1 MCGIFLFASRT
12 RRLDD
17 GECDAALAA
26 MHARGPDSRGW
37 ERFGDCVLGHTRLAI
52 IDPRPEADQP
62 FGSADGRHV
71 IAFNGE
77 IYNYRELRD
86 ELVAAGRCLRT
97 ASDTEVLLEAILHY
111 GWRKALERV
120 RGMFA
125 FALLE
130 PETGSFLLARD
141 HFGQKPLHY
150 TEAAGG
156 FAAASSANALLGL
169 LPSVQPHLP
178 AYSVYLSPA
187 GDTGT
192 RGACMPDQTFFEC
205 IRTLPAGHVLIGD
218 DGGIRVERYFAPH
231 DLFDLGEYRRACERT
246 PDDLLAELDHL
257 MDQAIRRHL
266 VSDQPVGVLLSGGID
281 SSLVYWYAAR
291 HSPALTNF
299 AKISPGIER
308 LPLEVVPELLKRRP
322 SSTSFVL
329 QRPADYLPELVEFIR
344 ASAAP
349 ARWGGGPPM
358 CNLCRAARRNGIYV
372 LLGGDCAD
380 EFFGGYEHYRGY
392 FADPEIAL
400 TDLGP
405 LVDLDRS
412 SPFFRGADAERYLA
426 GESRL
431 RRAILDSLD
440 GVDDRA
446 ERHRLATFFHDTTT
460 FLQTCNLPHSD
471 AYSMAE
477 SVELRNPMLDLDLVR
492 FVCNL
497 PNAWRAAE
505 DRSGEFGKVLMRRL
519 AEREVGPFIQKRKE
533 GTRNYAMAAADPAF
547 WSFDD
552 FTIRSAIGLSP
563 PADKRQIIRM
573 YNLEIFHRTFFERC
587 EAPLDR
593 ILSPDG
599 KGFCGKA
606 PSPSLR
612 PASKTSAEPRSD
624 PSDSLVRTGRV
635 VY

>member
-1 MCGIFLFASRT
+1 MCGIFFFASPT
-12 RRLDD
+12 RRLRD

-26 MHARGPDSRGW
+26 MHARGPDSRHW
-37 ERFGDCVLGHTRLAI
+37 QRFGDCVLGHTRLAI

-62 FGSADGRHV
+62 FASADGRHV

-77 IYNYRELRD
+77 IYNYRELRG
-86 ELVAAGRCLRT
+86 ELAAAGRRLRT

-111 GWRKALERV
+111 GWRKALQRV

-125 FALLE
+125 FVLLE

-150 TEAAGG
+150 TAAAGG
-156 FAAASSANALLGL
+156 FAAASNVNALLGL

-178 AYSVYLSPA
+178 AYSVYMSPA

-192 RGACMPDQTFFEC
+192 RGAFMPDQTFFESV
-205 IRTLPAGHVLIGD
+205 RTLPAGHVLVGD
-218 DGGIRVERYFAPH
+218 RDGTRIERYFTPH
-231 DLFDLGEYRRACERT
+231 DLFDLGAYRRNCSRE

-257 MDQAIRRHL
+257 LDQAARRHL

-291 HSPALTNF
+291 HTGALTNF
-299 AKISPGIER
+299 AKISPGIEQ
-308 LPLEVVPELLKRRP
+308 LPMEVVPELLKRRP
-322 SSTSFVL
+322 SSTCFLL
-329 QRPADYLPELVEFIR
+329 QRLAEYLPGLVDFIR
-344 ASAAP
+344 MSAAP

-358 CNLCRAARRNGIYV
+358 RSLCRMARRNGVYV

-380 EFFGGYEHYRGY
+380 EFFGGYEHYGRY
-392 FADPEIAL
+392 FADPRIDP

-405 LVDLDRS
+405 LIGLDRS
-412 SPFFRGADAERYLA
+412 SPFYREGDAERYLA
-426 GESRL
+426 GESML
-431 RRAILDSLD
+431 RREILDSLD
-440 GVDDRA
+440 GIDDRA
-446 ERHRLATFFHDTTT
+446 ERLRLATFFHDTAT

-497 PNAWRAAE
+497 PNRWRAAA
-505 DRSGEFGKVLMRRL
+505 DASGEFGKVLMRRL
-519 AEREVGPFIQKRKE
+519 AEREVGSFIQKRKE

-547 WSFDD
+547 WSFGE
-552 FTIRSAIGLSP
+552 FTIRSVVDVPQATN
-563 PADKRQIIRM
+563 KRQIIRM
-573 YNLEIFHRTFFERC
+573 YNLEIFHRLFFEGC
-587 EAPLDR
+587 DAPLER
-593 ILSPDG
+593 VLSQAG
-599 KGFCGKA
+599 KSFCGKA
-606 PSPSLR
+606 LSPDV
-612 PASKTSAEPRSD
+612 PASLVYSA
-624 PSDSLVRTGRV
+624 
-635 VY
+635 